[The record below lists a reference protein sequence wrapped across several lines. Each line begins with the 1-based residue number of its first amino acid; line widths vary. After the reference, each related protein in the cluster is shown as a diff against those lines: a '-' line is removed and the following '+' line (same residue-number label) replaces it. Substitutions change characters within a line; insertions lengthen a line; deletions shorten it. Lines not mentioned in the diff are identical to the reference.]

1 MLTEKSG
8 ELTAFDA
15 CCDFGGG
22 YRHGENLLMDP
33 YSTTKLFSSI
43 NGDISIACGCPNCR
57 YDTLER
63 QCVSFCAD
71 GYMWN
76 DSTSLDTGTMTLAG
90 QCVECE
96 AGTVSDNTN
105 GSFPLM
111 CKSCEPGRFASR
123 NGSNECTL
131 CDKNMFAESYQSTVC
146 LMCPFGKQAQSGQA
160 TCSPCDEMYIGSEH
174 CDLPILGGAI
184 TLGVLLIFVILI
196 CLWRRHN
203 IKKQQHIR
211 HLSMTVHMK
220 EERLRAQST
229 DIALLSQGMMIRED
243 EVKFEKELASGTCV
257 CVCVF
262 FPKPI
267 HFISISLHP
276 SRIHPLIHLPPK
288 KQARTVKCGTV
299 YYEVSMTLRLKSCL
313 IPRESISKT
322 MRRFIF

>member
-1 MLTEKSG
+1 VLTEKSG

-257 CVCVF
+257 CVCVCVCS
-262 FPKPI
+262 FP
-267 HFISISLHP
+267 SP
-276 SRIHPLIHLPPK
+276 STSSQFHSTPLEFTHSFTFPPK
-288 KQARTVKCGTV
+288 N
-299 YYEVSMTLRLKSCL
+299 
-313 IPRESISKT
+313 
-322 MRRFIF
+322 RRVR